1 MDLVADNLATQADT
15 VLVLGQY
22 IVLRGYE
29 TAVQLV
35 QHWNNVAEHVD
46 VLDKQWVLVAEL
58 VVREDMEENS
68 VFPDLVATVGL
79 AVVEPM
85 ENVVTQAALGQDF
98 VVVGQVL

>member
-1 MDLVADNLATQADT
+1 MDLAADNLATQADT
-15 VLVLGQY
+15 GLELGQY

-35 QHWNNVAEHVD
+35 EQWNNVAEHVD

-58 VVREDMEENS
+58 AGPEDMEQNS

-79 AVVEPM
+79 AVVEPR
-85 ENVVTQAALGQDF
+85 ENVVTQADLVQD
-98 VVVGQVL
+98 